1 MNPINNL
8 TDLTVTEFCK
18 VTASEAPTPGGGSI
32 SALSGAMAASLAEMV
47 ANLSLPKD
55 GPPSPEFLAIKEK
68 ANSLQSRLLILVEKD
83 AASFDSVMA
92 AFKLPKATEE
102 EKLQR
107 KKKIQEALKLAS
119 KVPLE
124 VALVSTEI
132 FELIPRLLEGNQN
145 AITDAMIAAMNA
157 RNAVLGALLNAR
169 INLGSIK
176 DDAYVKAALRNIE
189 ESEKMARES
198 EEALLAIGYKKLSK
212 E

>member
-8 TDLTVTEFCK
+8 TDLTVTEFCE

-32 SALSGAMAASLAEMV
+32 SALSGALAASLAEMV

-55 GPPSPEFLAIKEK
+55 GSPSPEFLAIKEK
-68 ANSLQSRLLILVEKD
+68 ANSLQARLLTLVEKD

-102 EKLQR
+102 EKLRR
-107 KKKIQEALKLAS
+107 KEKIQEALKLAS

-132 FELIPRLLEGNQN
+132 FELIPTLLEGNQN

-189 ESEKMARES
+189 GSEKMTRES
-198 EEALLAIGYKKLSK
+198 EEALLAIGYMILSK

>member
-8 TDLTVTEFCK
+8 TDLTVTKFCE

-32 SALSGAMAASLAEMV
+32 SALSGALAASLAEMV

-55 GPPSPEFLAIKEK
+55 GSPSPEFSAIKEK
-68 ANSLQSRLLILVEKD
+68 ASSLQTRLLTLVEKD
-83 AASFDSVMA
+83 AESFDCVMA

-102 EKLQR
+102 EKQQR
-107 KKKIQEALKLAS
+107 KEKIQEALKLAS
-119 KVPLE
+119 KVPQE

-132 FELIPRLLEGNQN
+132 FELIPTLLEGNQN

-176 DDAYVKAALRNIE
+176 DDVYVKTTLRNIE
-189 ESEKMARES
+189 KSEKMARES
-198 EEALLAIGYKKLSK
+198 EAALLAIGYKKLSK

>member
-8 TDLTVTEFCK
+8 TDLTVTKFCE

-32 SALSGAMAASLAEMV
+32 SALSGALAASLAEMV

-55 GPPSPEFLAIKEK
+55 GSPSPEFSAIKEK
-68 ANSLQSRLLILVEKD
+68 ASSLQTRLLTLVEKD
-83 AASFDSVMA
+83 AESFDCVMA

-102 EKLQR
+102 EKQQR
-107 KKKIQEALKLAS
+107 KEKIQEALKLAS

-132 FELIPRLLEGNQN
+132 FELIPTLLEGNQN

-189 ESEKMARES
+189 KSEKMARES

>member
-8 TDLTVTEFCK
+8 TDLTVTEFCE

-32 SALSGAMAASLAEMV
+32 SALSGALAASLAEMV
-47 ANLSLPKD
+47 ANLSLPND
-55 GPPSPEFLAIKEK
+55 GSPSPEFLAIKEK
-68 ANSLQSRLLILVEKD
+68 ANSLQARLLTLVEKD

-102 EKLQR
+102 EKLRR
-107 KKKIQEALKLAS
+107 KEKIQEALKLAS

-132 FELIPRLLEGNQN
+132 FELIPTLLEGNQN

>member
-8 TDLTVTEFCK
+8 TDLTVTEFCE

-32 SALSGAMAASLAEMV
+32 SALSGALAASLAEMV

-55 GPPSPEFLAIKEK
+55 GSPSPEFLAIKEK
-68 ANSLQSRLLILVEKD
+68 ANSLQARLLTLVEKD
-83 AASFDSVMA
+83 AASFDSVVA

-102 EKLQR
+102 EKLRR
-107 KKKIQEALKLAS
+107 KEKIQEALKLAS

-132 FELIPRLLEGNQN
+132 FELIPTLLEGNQN

>member
-8 TDLTVTEFCK
+8 TDLTVTEFCE

-32 SALSGAMAASLAEMV
+32 SALSGALAASLAEMV

-55 GPPSPEFLAIKEK
+55 GSPSPEFLAIKEK
-68 ANSLQSRLLILVEKD
+68 ANSLQARLLTLVEKD

-102 EKLQR
+102 EKLRR
-107 KKKIQEALKLAS
+107 KEKIQEALKLAS

-132 FELIPRLLEGNQN
+132 FELIPTLLEGNQN

-157 RNAVLGALLNAR
+157 INAVLGALLNAR

>member
-55 GPPSPEFLAIKEK
+55 GSPSPEFLAIKEK
-68 ANSLQSRLLILVEKD
+68 ANSLQARLLTLVEKD

-102 EKLQR
+102 EKLRR
-107 KKKIQEALKLAS
+107 KEKIQEALKLAS

-132 FELIPRLLEGNQN
+132 FELIPTLLEGNQN

-169 INLGSIK
+169 INLASIK

-189 ESEKMARES
+189 ESEKLAHES

>member
-8 TDLTVTEFCK
+8 TDLTVTEFCE

-32 SALSGAMAASLAEMV
+32 SALSGALAASLAEMV

-55 GPPSPEFLAIKEK
+55 GSPSPEFLAIKEK

-102 EKLQR
+102 EKLRR
-107 KKKIQEALKLAS
+107 KEKIQEALKLAS

-132 FELIPRLLEGNQN
+132 FELIPTLLEGNQN

-157 RNAVLGALLNAR
+157 RNAVLGALLNTR

>member
-8 TDLTVTEFCK
+8 TDLTVTEFCE

-32 SALSGAMAASLAEMV
+32 SALSGALAASLAEMV

-55 GPPSPEFLAIKEK
+55 GSPSPEFLAIKEK

-107 KKKIQEALKLAS
+107 KEKIQEALKLAS

-132 FELIPRLLEGNQN
+132 FELIPTLLESNQN

-157 RNAVLGALLNAR
+157 RNAVLGALLNTR

>member
-8 TDLTVTEFCK
+8 TDLTVTEFCE

-32 SALSGAMAASLAEMV
+32 SALSGALAASLAEMV

-55 GPPSPEFLAIKEK
+55 GSPSPEFLAIKEK
-68 ANSLQSRLLILVEKD
+68 ANSLQARLLTLVEKD

-102 EKLQR
+102 EKLRR
-107 KKKIQEALKLAS
+107 KEKIQEALKLAS

-132 FELIPRLLEGNQN
+132 FELIPTLLKGNQN

-176 DDAYVKAALRNIE
+176 DDAYVKAVLRNIE

-198 EEALLAIGYKKLSK
+198 EETLLAIGYKKLSK

>member
-8 TDLTVTEFCK
+8 TDLTVTKFCE

-32 SALSGAMAASLAEMV
+32 SALSGALAASLAEMV

-55 GPPSPEFLAIKEK
+55 GSPSPEFSAIKEK
-68 ANSLQSRLLILVEKD
+68 ASSLQTRLLTLVEKD
-83 AASFDSVMA
+83 AESFDCVMA

-102 EKLQR
+102 EKQQR
-107 KKKIQEALKLAS
+107 KEKIQEALKLAS
-119 KVPLE
+119 KVPQE

-132 FELIPRLLEGNQN
+132 FELIPTLLEGNQN

-176 DDAYVKAALRNIE
+176 DDVYVKTTLRNIE
-189 ESEKMARES
+189 KSEKMAS
-198 EEALLAIGYKKLSK
+198 
-212 E
+212 

>member
-8 TDLTVTEFCK
+8 TDLTVTEFCE

-32 SALSGAMAASLAEMV
+32 SALSGALAASLAEMV

-55 GPPSPEFLAIKEK
+55 GSPSPEFLAIKEK
-68 ANSLQSRLLILVEKD
+68 ANSLQARLLTLVEKD

-102 EKLQR
+102 EKLRR
-107 KKKIQEALKLAS
+107 KEKIQEALKLAS

-132 FELIPRLLEGNQN
+132 FELIPTLLEGNQN

-198 EEALLAIGYKKLSK
+198 EETLLAIGYKKLSK

>member
-8 TDLTVTEFCK
+8 TDLTVTEFCE

-32 SALSGAMAASLAEMV
+32 SALSGALAASLAEMV

-55 GPPSPEFLAIKEK
+55 GSPSPEFLAIKEK
-68 ANSLQSRLLILVEKD
+68 ANSLQARLLTLVEKD

-102 EKLQR
+102 EKLRR
-107 KKKIQEALKLAS
+107 KEKIQEALKLAS

-132 FELIPRLLEGNQN
+132 FELIPTLLEGNQN

-176 DDAYVKAALRNIE
+176 DDAYALRNIE